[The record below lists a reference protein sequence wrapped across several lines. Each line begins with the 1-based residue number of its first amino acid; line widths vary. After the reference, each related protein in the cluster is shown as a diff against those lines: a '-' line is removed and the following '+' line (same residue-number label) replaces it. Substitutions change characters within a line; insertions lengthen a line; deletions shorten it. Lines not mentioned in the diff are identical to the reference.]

1 MGFRWDRSET
11 FRRGGE
17 IIRAFLIRAIW
28 WVRSFS
34 LILRSCIEGALCD
47 RGGHTMGWGW
57 HGRWNSPL
65 RYCQALLRM
74 GWLDWTLFKVAL
86 TFLVKG
92 ESGGATVVRRLRVLV
107 ASWYLPRLAWA

>member
-1 MGFRWDRSET
+1 
-11 FRRGGE
+11 
-17 IIRAFLIRAIW
+17 
-28 WVRSFS
+28 
-34 LILRSCIEGALCD
+34 
-47 RGGHTMGWGW
+47 
-57 HGRWNSPL
+57 
-65 RYCQALLRM
+65 LRM